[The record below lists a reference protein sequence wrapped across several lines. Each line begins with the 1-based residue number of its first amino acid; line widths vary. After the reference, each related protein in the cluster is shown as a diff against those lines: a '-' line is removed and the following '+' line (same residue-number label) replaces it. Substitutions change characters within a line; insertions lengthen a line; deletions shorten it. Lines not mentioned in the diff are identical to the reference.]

1 MCDWF
6 MSNIKVG
13 DIVKGQI
20 TGITVYGVFVSLMDD
35 YTGMVH
41 ISEVSN
47 KFIRDL
53 NSKFKIGDI
62 INVKVME
69 IDENKS
75 QVKLSIK
82 QIDYNVE
89 PTLSKIPEN
98 GQGFKL
104 LEENLPV
111 WTKEKMEELVAK

>member
-111 WTKEKMEELVAK
+111 WTKEKMEELVEK

>member
-1 MCDWF
+1 

-69 IDENKS
+69 IDEDKS

-98 GQGFKL
+98 GEGFKP
-104 LEENLPV
+104 LEENLPI
-111 WTKEKMEELVAK
+111 WTKEKMEELVEK

>member
-1 MCDWF
+1 
-6 MSNIKVG
+6 
-13 DIVKGQI
+13 
-20 TGITVYGVFVSLMDD
+20 
-35 YTGMVH
+35 
-41 ISEVSN
+41 
-47 KFIRDL
+47 
-53 NSKFKIGDI
+53 
-62 INVKVME
+62 ME

-111 WTKEKMEELVAK
+111 WTKEKMEELVEK